1 MKKLLIPML
10 TLACGLT
17 VGAMAACTPT
27 EDDTVGGDISIMNFW
42 AGNEDEETYTIVN
55 NTDGSLDIKYVKS
68 GAWQYARRSFA
79 YETAEQL
86 AAVNTLV
93 LEGTMTTSTNDPVV
107 TLKIEYN
114 GDIAAKEV
122 TFTMSETS
130 ATYEWDLSEAD
141 LENASRLVLFA
152 EGNRV
157 EAEGTIHITKMT
169 LTSDAINP
177 ENDIEDSGEE
187 PVEQVVNEITAS
199 DATFNG
205 GWYDSGDSVY
215 TITKDGDAYDV
226 TYDKKANSY
235 ASIRAIVTGSA
246 IADYKTVR
254 LTVQGTAGERVIV
267 KPFDKVEVNH
277 LLTGGED
284 EIIVDITGVTDVDYT
299 TELPVLVMI
308 QPGEIDVTGTFT
320 ILNAEFS
327 TEEAPEEE
335 VQQVNTI
342 TATDTAID
350 AGWYDNGDNVYT
362 VTADGTAYDVA
373 YASKTEYAAMK
384 ALVTG
389 EAIKDM
395 KSVVLTVQGTAG
407 KEIMLKPFDNNT
419 LETRFTFTGEAQELV
434 VDISSVVADLD
445 TSAQLPIIIMVEPGV
460 SGASG
465 EFTILSAAFSTEEAP
480 EDEDPQ
486 VVNTITAD
494 NTTINGGWY
503 DNGDNVYAITKDGSA
518 YNVAYTKGA
527 AHSYSAMKA
536 LVTGAAIAD
545 MKTLEI
551 TVKGTAGESIIVKP
565 FDKIEKTFEL
575 TGNEDTFI
583 VDVTTV
589 VGDLDTSAQLPVI
602 IMIQPGLTSVN
613 GAFSILNCEFS
624 TEEAPTTP
632 EEPGDEDPQVVNTI
646 TADNTTINGGWYD
659 NGDNTYVIVK
669 EGTVYNITYTKGA
682 THSYTAMKALVTGA
696 AIANMKTVEITLK
709 GTAGESVI
717 IKPFDRIEKTFTFTG
732 NEDTFVVDITSVVG
746 SVDTS
751 AQLPIII
758 MIQPGATGVN
768 GTFSIINCEFSTE
781 EAAEVPEEP
790 GDNDPQVTTITS
802 ENTSFGGWVDGGD
815 GKYTVVEENGT
826 YEITKAANGSWAQ
839 LKAYVT
845 GAAIGEMSKL
855 EIKVSGVQGDYIIA
869 KLGTV
874 EAKLEP
880 AETDETTLT
889 IDLSQVTGVDY
900 TGTVEIIFFFN
911 WDATTETSFTI
922 ESAQFVA

>member
-157 EAEGTIHITKMT
+157 EAEGTIHITKMA

-187 PVEQVVNEITAS
+187 PVEQVVNEITVS

-395 KSVVLTVQGTAG
+395 KSIVLTVQGTAG

-419 LETRFTFTGEAQELV
+419 LETRFTFTGEEQELV

-480 EDEDPQ
+480 EGEDPVTP
-486 VVNTITAD
+486 VVNTITATD
-494 NTTINGGWY
+494 TAIDAGWY
-503 DNGDNVYAITKDGSA
+503 DGGDKVYTVETA
-518 YNVAYTKGA
+518 TKGFKV
-527 AHSYSAMKA
+527 SYVKGAGHTYSVLQA
-536 LVTGAAIAD
+536 LVTGDAIKNMKSINFTVQGTEGKSIMIKPFNLQPLETTVNFTGEEQTVSIDIAD
-545 MKTLEI
+545 EVAT
-551 TVKGTAGESIIVKP
+551 
-565 FDKIEKTFEL
+565 
-575 TGNEDTFI
+575 
-583 VDVTTV
+583 
-589 VGDLDTSAQLPVI
+589 LDTTANLQIIIFAEAGTPSVSGEFTILSA
-602 IMIQPGLTSVN
+602 S
-613 GAFSILNCEFS
+613 FS
-624 TEEAPTTP
+624 TEEASENPDDTPTTP
-632 EEPGDEDPQVVNTI
+632 TP
-646 TADNTTINGGWYD
+646 
-659 NGDNTYVIVK
+659 
-669 EGTVYNITYTKGA
+669 
-682 THSYTAMKALVTGA
+682 
-696 AIANMKTVEITLK
+696 
-709 GTAGESVI
+709 
-717 IKPFDRIEKTFTFTG
+717 
-732 NEDTFVVDITSVVG
+732 
-746 SVDTS
+746 
-751 AQLPIII
+751 
-758 MIQPGATGVN
+758 
-768 GTFSIINCEFSTE
+768 
-781 EAAEVPEEP
+781 
-790 GDNDPQVTTITS
+790 TTITM
-802 ENTSFGGWVDGGD
+802 NNRTFGGWVDGGD

-922 ESAQFVA
+922 ESAQFVPEVTEITATNTSFGGWVDEGNGVFTVTEADGKYNVTKAGGGSWAQLKTFVTGEAIEDMTSVQIVLSGVQGDYVIVNVAGKEVKFEPAADDTVTATVNLAEIANLDGSSIINIMIFFNWDATTETSFTIESTQFVA